1 MGRVVLSTELP
12 RALGKVY
19 KDFGD
24 LICTM
29 GRELLMLHIIEFYPG
44 IQLLRC

>member
-1 MGRVVLSTELP
+1 MSKVALSTELP
-12 RALGKVY
+12 RFLGKAH

-29 GRELLMLHIIEFYPG
+29 GRELLMLHIIEFYAG
-44 IQLLRC
+44 IQLFRC